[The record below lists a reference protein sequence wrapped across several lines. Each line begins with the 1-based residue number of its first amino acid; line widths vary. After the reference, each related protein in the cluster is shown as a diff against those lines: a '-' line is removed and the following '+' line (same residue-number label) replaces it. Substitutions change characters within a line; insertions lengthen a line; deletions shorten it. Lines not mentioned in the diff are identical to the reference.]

1 MTRDHTYRS
10 LAELRQRDLLAE
22 AERNRL
28 ADQAYQAADPMRPAD
43 RGAGRF
49 RRRAASVMSL
59 GVALLAGS
67 GTRRWPTW

>member
-28 ADQAYQAADPMRPAD
+28 ADQAADPMRPTD

-49 RRRAASVMSL
+49 GRRAASVMSL

>member
-28 ADQAYQAADPMRPAD
+28 ADQAADPMRPTD
-43 RGAGRF
+43 RDAGRF
-49 RRRAASVMSL
+49 GRRAASVMSL

-67 GTRRWPTW
+67 GTRRWPTL